1 MAINVRQVLRKAQKL
16 VKAGD
21 TDSAEKNYISIL
33 SQYPK
38 NKQALEGLTSLK
50 QNLQTPKIHQYKQH
64 LNNLIRLYHEKKFD
78 CVIAE
83 GEQILAG
90 QLHWPRIHSLVAAA
104 NLELGN
110 LDAAVGLYSKALELE
125 PNYAEAHN
133 NISIALKKLGQLE
146 EALEHCD
153 QAIALR
159 KDYAEA
165 YNNRGNVLSSLGD
178 TQQALSSF
186 LNAVRIRS
194 GYAEAHNNLGNIL
207 RGLGRHKEAIS
218 SFKEA
223 SRLNPNYAEA
233 CSNLANAYDDLGQ
246 FDKAISCYKKA
257 IQLDPFFASAYRNL
271 SRHLR
276 YGEDDP
282 LVKQMNGLLGSPNC
296 SNDDLMNIRFALG
309 KANADIGDCAQAFEH
324 FYHGNRL
331 RKTQLGYDISSDQAL
346 FASIKELFSHGV
358 AALDVTPTLS
368 DKKPIFVLGM
378 PRSGTTLVE
387 QILASHPLVHGA
399 GELQLMPQL
408 VRSAN
413 HGIISNHSDMQ
424 SIRDAYLSAVQQL
437 APDKPYIVD
446 KMPYNF
452 VWIGHILTTLPEA
465 KIVHLKRD
473 AVAVCWSNFKHCFSS
488 AGNGFSYDLEDV
500 ARYYRLYEELMLF
513 WHQQFPGRI
522 LDFSYEALT
531 NNQADE
537 THRLL
542 EYVEL
547 EWDDRC
553 IDFHATERAVATA
566 SSRQVRQKLYQGS
579 SEEWRRYETYLRPMI
594 NILQEI

>member
-1 MAINVRQVLRKAQKL
+1 MKDLDFLYTLYRQGKLDDVLVQSSNL
-16 VKAGD
+16 LEQGVN
-21 TDSAEKNYISIL
+21 SAEIYAIMGGAYTGLGMLETAAEHFLTALKINPDNAEIHNNVAVVLKNL
-33 SQYPK
+33 GRMQEAELHGRT
-38 NKQALEGLTSLK
+38 ALELAPNYA
-50 QNLQTPKIHQYKQH
+50 QA
-64 LNNLIRLYHEKKFD
+64 FD
-78 CVIAE
+78 
-83 GEQILAG
+83 
-90 QLHWPRIHSLVAAA
+90 
-104 NLELGN
+104 NLGN
-110 LDAAVGLYSKALELE
+110 LLKSLGRNQEALAHHNKAVELQPQSARSHNNVGNDLRALGHHEKAIPSFVRALEIN
-125 PNYAEAHN
+125 P
-133 NISIALKKLGQLE
+133 S
-146 EALEHCD
+146 
-153 QAIALR
+153 
-159 KDYAEA
+159 
-165 YNNRGNVLSSLGD
+165 
-178 TQQALSSF
+178 
-186 LNAVRIRS
+186 
-194 GYAEAHNNLGNIL
+194 YAEAHNNLGSALNS
-207 RGLGRHKEAIS
+207 LGRYKEAI
-218 SFKEA
+218 A
-223 SRLNPNYAEA
+223 SYANAIAIKPNIAIFYNNIGNSYHHLGDFSDAMAAYNNAIRLNPSYA
-233 CSNLANAYDDLGQ
+233 Q
-246 FDKAISCYKKA
+246 
-257 IQLDPFFASAYRNL
+257 AYRNL
-271 SRHLR
+271 SEIKR

-282 LVKQMNGLLGSPNC
+282 LVKQMNDLLGSPNC

-368 DKKPIFVLGM
+368 DKKPILYSAC
-378 PRSGTTLVE
+378 RALGTTLVE

-579 SEEWRRYETYLRPMI
+579 SEEWRRYETYLRPMLNII
-594 NILQEI
+594 NAN

>member
-1 MAINVRQVLRKAQKL
+1 MKDLDFLYTLYRQGKLDDVLVQSSNL
-16 VKAGD
+16 LEQGVN
-21 TDSAEKNYISIL
+21 SAEIYAIMGGAYTGLGMLETAAEHFLTALKINPDNAEIHNNVAVVLKNL
-33 SQYPK
+33 GRMQEAELHGRT
-38 NKQALEGLTSLK
+38 ALELAPNYA
-50 QNLQTPKIHQYKQH
+50 QA
-64 LNNLIRLYHEKKFD
+64 FD
-78 CVIAE
+78 
-83 GEQILAG
+83 
-90 QLHWPRIHSLVAAA
+90 
-104 NLELGN
+104 NLGN
-110 LDAAVGLYSKALELE
+110 LLKSLGRNQEALAHHNKAVELQPQSARSHNNVGNDLRALGHHEKAIPSFVRALEIN
-125 PNYAEAHN
+125 P
-133 NISIALKKLGQLE
+133 S
-146 EALEHCD
+146 
-153 QAIALR
+153 
-159 KDYAEA
+159 
-165 YNNRGNVLSSLGD
+165 
-178 TQQALSSF
+178 
-186 LNAVRIRS
+186 
-194 GYAEAHNNLGNIL
+194 YAEAHNNLGSALNS
-207 RGLGRHKEAIS
+207 LGRYKEAI
-218 SFKEA
+218 A
-223 SRLNPNYAEA
+223 SYANAIAIKPNIAIFYNNIGNSYHHLGDFSDAMAAYNNAIRLNPSYA
-233 CSNLANAYDDLGQ
+233 Q
-246 FDKAISCYKKA
+246 
-257 IQLDPFFASAYRNL
+257 AYRNL
-271 SRHLR
+271 SEIKR

-282 LVKQMNGLLGSPNC
+282 LVKQMNDLLGSPNC

-579 SEEWRRYETYLRPMI
+579 SEEWRRYETYLRPMLNII
-594 NILQEI
+594 NAN

>member
-1 MAINVRQVLRKAQKL
+1 MKDLDFLYTLYRQGKLDDVLVQSSNLLKQG
-16 VKAGD
+16 VN
-21 TDSAEKNYISIL
+21 SAEIYAIMGGAYTGLGMLETAAEYFLTALKINPDNAEIHNNVAVVLKNL
-33 SQYPK
+33 GRMQEAELHGRT
-38 NKQALEGLTSLK
+38 ALELAPNYA
-50 QNLQTPKIHQYKQH
+50 QA
-64 LNNLIRLYHEKKFD
+64 FD
-78 CVIAE
+78 
-83 GEQILAG
+83 
-90 QLHWPRIHSLVAAA
+90 
-104 NLELGN
+104 NLGN
-110 LDAAVGLYSKALELE
+110 LLKSLGRNQEALAHHNKAVELQPQSARSHNNVGNDLRALGHHEKAIPSFVRALEIN
-125 PNYAEAHN
+125 P
-133 NISIALKKLGQLE
+133 S
-146 EALEHCD
+146 
-153 QAIALR
+153 
-159 KDYAEA
+159 
-165 YNNRGNVLSSLGD
+165 
-178 TQQALSSF
+178 
-186 LNAVRIRS
+186 
-194 GYAEAHNNLGNIL
+194 YAEAHNNLGSALNS
-207 RGLGRHKEAIS
+207 LGRYKEAI
-218 SFKEA
+218 A
-223 SRLNPNYAEA
+223 SYANAIAIKPNIAIFYNNIGNSYHHLGDFSDAMAAYNNAIRLNPSYA
-233 CSNLANAYDDLGQ
+233 Q
-246 FDKAISCYKKA
+246 
-257 IQLDPFFASAYRNL
+257 AYRNL
-271 SRHLR
+271 SEIKR

-282 LVKQMNGLLGSPNC
+282 LVKQMNDLLGSPNC

-579 SEEWRRYETYLRPMI
+579 SEEWRRYETYLRPMLNII
-594 NILQEI
+594 NAN

>member
-1 MAINVRQVLRKAQKL
+1 MKDLDFLYTLYRQGKLDDVLVQSSNL
-16 VKAGD
+16 LEQGVN
-21 TDSAEKNYISIL
+21 SAEIYAIMGGAYTGLGMLETAAEHFLTALKINPDNAEIHNNVAVVLKNL
-33 SQYPK
+33 GRMQEAELHGRT
-38 NKQALEGLTSLK
+38 ALELAPNYA
-50 QNLQTPKIHQYKQH
+50 QA
-64 LNNLIRLYHEKKFD
+64 FD
-78 CVIAE
+78 
-83 GEQILAG
+83 
-90 QLHWPRIHSLVAAA
+90 
-104 NLELGN
+104 NLGN
-110 LDAAVGLYSKALELE
+110 LLKSLGRNQEALAHHNKAVELQPQSARSHNNVGNDLRALGHHEKAIPSFVRALEIN
-125 PNYAEAHN
+125 P
-133 NISIALKKLGQLE
+133 S
-146 EALEHCD
+146 
-153 QAIALR
+153 
-159 KDYAEA
+159 
-165 YNNRGNVLSSLGD
+165 
-178 TQQALSSF
+178 
-186 LNAVRIRS
+186 
-194 GYAEAHNNLGNIL
+194 YAEAHNNLGSALNS
-207 RGLGRHKEAIS
+207 LGRYKEAI
-218 SFKEA
+218 A
-223 SRLNPNYAEA
+223 SYANAIAIKPNIAIFYNNIGNSYHHLGDFSDAMAAYNNAIRLNPSYA
-233 CSNLANAYDDLGQ
+233 Q
-246 FDKAISCYKKA
+246 
-257 IQLDPFFASAYRNL
+257 AYRNL
-271 SRHLR
+271 SEIKR

-282 LVKQMNGLLGSPNC
+282 LVKQMNDLLGSPNC

-594 NILQEI
+594 DILQEI

>member
-1 MAINVRQVLRKAQKL
+1 MKDLDFLYTLYQQGKLDDVLVQSSNL
-16 VKAGD
+16 LEQGVN
-21 TDSAEKNYISIL
+21 SAEIYAIMGGAYTGLGMLETAAEHFLTALKINPDNAEIHNNVAVVLKNL
-33 SQYPK
+33 GRMQEAELHGRT
-38 NKQALEGLTSLK
+38 ALELAPNYA
-50 QNLQTPKIHQYKQH
+50 QA
-64 LNNLIRLYHEKKFD
+64 FD
-78 CVIAE
+78 
-83 GEQILAG
+83 
-90 QLHWPRIHSLVAAA
+90 
-104 NLELGN
+104 NLGN
-110 LDAAVGLYSKALELE
+110 LLKSLGRNQEALAHHNKAVELQPQSARSHNNVGNDLRALGHHEKAIPSFVRALEIN
-125 PNYAEAHN
+125 P
-133 NISIALKKLGQLE
+133 S
-146 EALEHCD
+146 
-153 QAIALR
+153 
-159 KDYAEA
+159 
-165 YNNRGNVLSSLGD
+165 
-178 TQQALSSF
+178 
-186 LNAVRIRS
+186 
-194 GYAEAHNNLGNIL
+194 YAEAHNNLGSALNS
-207 RGLGRHKEAIS
+207 LGRYKEAI
-218 SFKEA
+218 A
-223 SRLNPNYAEA
+223 SYANAIAIKPNIAIFYNNIGNSYHHLGDFSDAMAAYNNAIRLNPSYA
-233 CSNLANAYDDLGQ
+233 Q
-246 FDKAISCYKKA
+246 
-257 IQLDPFFASAYRNL
+257 AYRNL
-271 SRHLR
+271 SEIKR

-282 LVKQMNGLLGSPNC
+282 LVKQMNDLLGSPNC

-452 VWIGHILTTLPEA
+452 VWIEHILTTLPEA

-473 AVAVCWSNFKHCFSS
+473 AAAICWSNFKHCFSS
-488 AGNGFSYDLEDV
+488 VGNGFSYDLEDV

-579 SEEWRRYETYLRPMI
+579 SEEWRRYETYLRPMLNII
-594 NILQEI
+594 NAN

>member
-1 MAINVRQVLRKAQKL
+1 MKDLDFLYTLYRQGKLDDVLVQSSNLLKQG
-16 VKAGD
+16 VN
-21 TDSAEKNYISIL
+21 SAEIYAIMGGAYTGLGMLETAAEHFLTALKINPDNAEIHNNVAVVLKNL
-33 SQYPK
+33 GRMQEAELHGRT
-38 NKQALEGLTSLK
+38 ALELAPNYA
-50 QNLQTPKIHQYKQH
+50 QA
-64 LNNLIRLYHEKKFD
+64 FD
-78 CVIAE
+78 
-83 GEQILAG
+83 
-90 QLHWPRIHSLVAAA
+90 
-104 NLELGN
+104 NLGN
-110 LDAAVGLYSKALELE
+110 LLKSLGRNQEALAHHNKAVELQPQSARSHNNVGNDLRALGHHEKAIPSFVRALEIN
-125 PNYAEAHN
+125 P
-133 NISIALKKLGQLE
+133 S
-146 EALEHCD
+146 
-153 QAIALR
+153 
-159 KDYAEA
+159 
-165 YNNRGNVLSSLGD
+165 
-178 TQQALSSF
+178 
-186 LNAVRIRS
+186 
-194 GYAEAHNNLGNIL
+194 YAEAHNNLGSALNS
-207 RGLGRHKEAIS
+207 LGRYKEAI
-218 SFKEA
+218 A
-223 SRLNPNYAEA
+223 SYANAIAIKPNIAIFYNNIGNSYHHLGDFSDAMAAYNNAIRLNPSYA
-233 CSNLANAYDDLGQ
+233 Q
-246 FDKAISCYKKA
+246 
-257 IQLDPFFASAYRNL
+257 AYRNL
-271 SRHLR
+271 SEIKR

-282 LVKQMNGLLGSPNC
+282 LVKQMNDLLGSPNC

-473 AVAVCWSNFKHCFSS
+473 AAAICWSNFKHCFSS
-488 AGNGFSYDLEDV
+488 VGNGFSYDLEDV

-579 SEEWRRYETYLRPMI
+579 SEEWRRYETYLRPMLNII
-594 NILQEI
+594 NAN

>member
-1 MAINVRQVLRKAQKL
+1 MA
-16 VKAGD
+16 
-21 TDSAEKNYISIL
+21 
-33 SQYPK
+33 
-38 NKQALEGLTSLK
+38 
-50 QNLQTPKIHQYKQH
+50 
-64 LNNLIRLYHEKKFD
+64 
-78 CVIAE
+78 
-83 GEQILAG
+83 
-90 QLHWPRIHSLVAAA
+90 
-104 NLELGN
+104 
-110 LDAAVGLYSKALELE
+110 
-125 PNYAEAHN
+125 
-133 NISIALKKLGQLE
+133 
-146 EALEHCD
+146 
-153 QAIALR
+153 
-159 KDYAEA
+159 A
-165 YNNRGNVLSSLGD
+165 YNN
-178 TQQALSSF
+178 
-186 LNAVRIRS
+186 
-194 GYAEAHNNLGNIL
+194 
-207 RGLGRHKEAIS
+207 AI
-218 SFKEA
+218 
-223 SRLNPNYAEA
+223 RLNPSYA
-233 CSNLANAYDDLGQ
+233 Q
-246 FDKAISCYKKA
+246 
-257 IQLDPFFASAYRNL
+257 AYRNL
-271 SRHLR
+271 SEIKR

-282 LVKQMNGLLGSPNC
+282 LVKQMNDLLGSPNC

-452 VWIGHILTTLPEA
+452 VWIEHILTTLPEA

-473 AVAVCWSNFKHCFSS
+473 AAAICWSNFKHCFSS
-488 AGNGFSYDLEDV
+488 VGNGFSYDLEDV

-579 SEEWRRYETYLRPMI
+579 SEEWRRYETYLRPMLNII
-594 NILQEI
+594 NAN

>member
-1 MAINVRQVLRKAQKL
+1 MKDLDFLYTLYRQGKLDDVLVQSSNL
-16 VKAGD
+16 LEQGVN
-21 TDSAEKNYISIL
+21 SAEIYAIMGGAYTGLGMLETAAEHFLTALKINPDNAEIHNNVAVVLKNL
-33 SQYPK
+33 GRMQEAELHGRT
-38 NKQALEGLTSLK
+38 ALELAPNYA
-50 QNLQTPKIHQYKQH
+50 QA
-64 LNNLIRLYHEKKFD
+64 FD
-78 CVIAE
+78 
-83 GEQILAG
+83 
-90 QLHWPRIHSLVAAA
+90 
-104 NLELGN
+104 NLGN
-110 LDAAVGLYSKALELE
+110 LLKSLGRNQEALAHHNKAVELQPQSARSHNNVGNDLRALGHHEKAIPSFVRALEIN
-125 PNYAEAHN
+125 P
-133 NISIALKKLGQLE
+133 S
-146 EALEHCD
+146 
-153 QAIALR
+153 
-159 KDYAEA
+159 
-165 YNNRGNVLSSLGD
+165 
-178 TQQALSSF
+178 
-186 LNAVRIRS
+186 
-194 GYAEAHNNLGNIL
+194 YAEAHNNLGSALNS
-207 RGLGRHKEAIS
+207 LGRYKEAI
-218 SFKEA
+218 A
-223 SRLNPNYAEA
+223 SYANAIAIKPNIAIFYNNIGNSYHHLGDFSDAMAAYNNAIRLNPSYA
-233 CSNLANAYDDLGQ
+233 Q
-246 FDKAISCYKKA
+246 
-257 IQLDPFFASAYRNL
+257 AYRNL
-271 SRHLR
+271 SEIKR

-282 LVKQMNGLLGSPNC
+282 LVKQMNDLLGSPNC

-473 AVAVCWSNFKHCFSS
+473 AAAICWSNFKHCFSS
-488 AGNGFSYDLEDV
+488 VGNGFSYDLEDV

-579 SEEWRRYETYLRPMI
+579 SEEWRRYETYLRPMLNII
-594 NILQEI
+594 NAN